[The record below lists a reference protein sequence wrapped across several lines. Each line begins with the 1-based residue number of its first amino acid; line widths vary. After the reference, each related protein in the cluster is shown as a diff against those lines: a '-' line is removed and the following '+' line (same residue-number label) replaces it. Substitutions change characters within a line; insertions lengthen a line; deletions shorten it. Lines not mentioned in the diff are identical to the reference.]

1 MSEGVSKMTTGLA
14 DAEVS
19 AKRTYKKRKLQT
31 SQSSRARYYFYV
43 IPGLVAFAAVIGA
56 SYVRNI
62 YLSFTKWNGLGT
74 PKFIGLSNYKEL
86 YHDPTFWKSFIH
98 AFVFIGSMALIPT
111 ALGLLF
117 GAVIFDFIA
126 PKFGNASSSFMR
138 VGLFVP
144 QIIPITVSGILW
156 VWMLEPNS
164 GAINNFL
171 RSIGLP
177 SLAQNW
183 LGDSRLALLSV
194 SIMLILIQIGYT
206 VVIFVSGMSRIDPA
220 LHEAAQIDGASW
232 LQRFRIITINQL
244 RPEISVVLLTT
255 TVAALK
261 VFAPVY
267 VMTQGG
273 PGDATVVPSFFS
285 YFHFFTTQKVGYGAA
300 VATVLSIILSVL
312 AIVLLRMQNR
322 KDA

>member
-1 MSEGVSKMTTGLA
+1 MNVM
-14 DAEVS
+14 
-19 AKRTYKKRKLQT
+19 AKNRNAPASPKLQT
-31 SQSSRARYYFYV
+31 RESSRATYYWYLV
-43 IPGLVAFAAVIGA
+43 PGLFAFAAVIGA
-56 SYVRNI
+56 SYVRNV
-62 YLSFTKWNGLGT
+62 YLSLTKWNGLGK
-74 PKFIGLSNYKEL
+74 PKFIGFTNYQEL
-86 YHDPTFWKSFIH
+86 IHDPTFWKSFIH
-98 AFVFIGSMALIPT
+98 AFEFIGAMALIPT

-117 GAVIFDFIA
+117 GAVIFDYIS

-156 VWMLEPNS
+156 VWLLEPNS
-164 GAINNFL
+164 GVINNFL
-171 RSIGLP
+171 ESVGLP
-177 SLAQNW
+177 NLTQNW

-194 SIMLILIQIGYT
+194 SIMLIWIQIGYT
-206 VVIFVSGMSRIDPA
+206 VVIFVSGMARIDPA
-220 LHEAAQIDGASW
+220 LHEAAQLDGATW
-232 LQRFRIITINQL
+232 LQRFRIITVNQL

-300 VATVLSIILSVL
+300 IATVLSVILSVL

-322 KDA
+322 EEA